1 MLRSAGGP
9 LVLED
14 LELAPPRPDEVRV
27 RVLATAI
34 CASDLSFL
42 DGHWGIDL
50 PVVLGHETVGE
61 VVEAGGEVDHVA
73 GGDRVVVSLVRS
85 CGDCPA
91 CARGESVRCTA
102 VGARPS
108 PLSTPTA
115 AGAEAVGQG
124 MEVGGF
130 AEEVVV
136 HRSQVVPIPTEV
148 PLPAAVLLGCG
159 VVTGFGAVL
168 NRGEVAPGSSV
179 VVVGCGGVGIHAV
192 QAARVAGA
200 ATVVAVDPDPAKRA
214 LALDLEATVAV
225 DPGAEDPVAA
235 VADATGGGMADT
247 VVVTVGS
254 VPATEG
260 AFELLAA
267 GGTIVLVGMT
277 ADGTRVRVDATTL
290 AARNQRVL
298 GSKMGSTTLAVDI
311 PRIVGLYRAGEVTLD
326 GLVSATFPLA
336 RIEDAV
342 AAARRADT
350 TRVVVTMGDDPA
362 SEEGDR

>member
-1 MLRSAGGP
+1 MTGDEWLARRTFSGAHVDSEALSA
-9 LVLED
+9 
-14 LELAPPRPDEVRV
+14 
-27 RVLATAI
+27 
-34 CASDLSFL
+34 
-42 DGHWGIDL
+42 
-50 PVVLGHETVGE
+50 
-61 VVEAGGEVDHVA
+61 
-73 GGDRVVVSLVRS
+73 
-85 CGDCPA
+85 
-91 CARGESVRCTA
+91 
-102 VGARPS
+102 
-108 PLSTPTA
+108 
-115 AGAEAVGQG
+115 
-124 MEVGGF
+124 
-130 AEEVVV
+130 
-136 HRSQVVPIPTEV
+136 
-148 PLPAAVLLGCG
+148 
-159 VVTGFGAVL
+159 
-168 NRGEVAPGSSV
+168 
-179 VVVGCGGVGIHAV
+179 
-192 QAARVAGA
+192 
-200 ATVVAVDPDPAKRA
+200 AKRA
-214 LALDLEATVAV
+214 SAVELGATVAL
-225 DPGAEDPVAA
+225 DPLDGDLSVA
-235 VADATGGGMADT
+235 VAEATDGAMADT

-298 GSKMGSTTLAVDI
+298 GSKMGSTTLAVDM